1 MKGILEM
8 NGTDRYLIDTNIL
21 IYFLQGEE
29 VAVSFFKNIM
39 DRELYIS
46 LINKIEVLAFPDL
59 SENEEIEIKQFL
71 LNFIT
76 LNVDDPVA
84 EETIRIRKVYKLKL
98 GDALISA
105 TSIMHDAVLVSRNEK
120 DFGKVDGLKFLNPY
134 SEIVG

>member
-1 MKGILEM
+1 M

-29 VAVSFFKNIM
+29 VASSFFKNIM
-39 DRELYIS
+39 DKKLYIS

-59 SENEEIEIKQFL
+59 SENEEMEIKQFL

-84 EETIRIRKVYKLKL
+84 EETIRIRKMYKLKL

-120 DFGKVDGLKFLNPY
+120 DFSKVEGLKFLNPY
-134 SEIVG
+134 GAKMK

>member
-1 MKGILEM
+1 M

-29 VAVSFFKNIM
+29 VAASFFKNIM
-39 DRELYIS
+39 DKELCIS
-46 LINKIEVLAFPDL
+46 LINKIELLAFPDL

-76 LNVDDPVA
+76 LNVDDPVS
-84 EETIRIRKVYKLKL
+84 EETIRIRKMYKLKL

-105 TSIMHDAVLVSRNEK
+105 TSIMHDAVLVSRNDK
-120 DFGKVDGLKFLNPY
+120 DFGKVEELKFLNPY
-134 SEIVG
+134 SDEMTGQ

>member
-8 NGTDRYLIDTNIL
+8 NGTDKYLIDTNIL

-29 VAVSFFKNIM
+29 VASSFFKNIM
-39 DRELYIS
+39 DKELCIS

-59 SENEEIEIKQFL
+59 SENEEMEIKQFL
-71 LNFIT
+71 LNFVT

-84 EETIRIRKVYKLKL
+84 EETIRIRKMYKLKL

-120 DFGKVDGLKFLNPY
+120 DFSKVDGLKFLNPY
-134 SEIVG
+134 SAEMK

>member
-1 MKGILEM
+1 M

-29 VAVSFFKNIM
+29 VAASFFKNIM
-39 DRELYIS
+39 DRELCIS

-120 DFGKVDGLKFLNPY
+120 DFDKVDGLKFLNPY